1 VQSRCSGRTW
11 IFDLDNTLHDA
22 RPHIFPHIDRS
33 MTAYLAEHL
42 GLGADAANALRQF
55 YWRQYGAT
63 LVGLIRHHGID
74 PHHFLRETHHF
85 PEIGKLVVGRR
96 ELRSVVRRLPGRKIV
111 FSNAPAHYA
120 RAILAALGV
129 DDLFDDVF
137 SIERTRFRPKPD
149 VQGFRRLVRTHRLL
163 ASRCIMV
170 EDSLENLRTA
180 KRLGMKTVWVNQSSR
195 APAWVDANIRHIVRL
210 PRLLHLL

>member
-1 VQSRCSGRTW
+1 VQTRFSGRTW

-33 MTAYLAEHL
+33 MTAYLSAHL
-42 GLGADAANALRQF
+42 DLGVEAANELRQS
-55 YWRQYGAT
+55 YWRRYGAT

-74 PHHFLRETHHF
+74 PHHFLRETHRF
-85 PEIGKLVVGRR
+85 PDIQRQVVGRR
-96 ELRSVVRRLPGRKIV
+96 ELRSVLRRLPGRKIV
-111 FSNAPAHYA
+111 FSNAPAAYA

-129 DDLFDDVF
+129 GELFDDVF

-149 VQGFRRLVRTHRLL
+149 VHGFRRLLSTHRLL
-163 ASRCIMV
+163 ARRCIMV

-180 KRLGMKTVWVNQSSR
+180 KRLGMKTVWVDQSSR
-195 APAWVDANIRHIVRL
+195 APAWVDANVRHIVRL
-210 PRLLHLL
+210 PRLLHRL

>member
-1 VQSRCSGRTW
+1 MQSRFSGRTW

-33 MTAYLAEHL
+33 MTAYLVAHL
-42 GLGADAANALRQF
+42 NLGADAANDLRQF
-55 YWRQYGAT
+55 YWRRYGAT

-85 PEIGKLVVGRR
+85 PGIEKLVVGRR
-96 ELRSVVRRLPGRKIV
+96 ELRSVLRRLPGRKIV
-111 FSNAPAHYA
+111 FSNAPAHYS

-149 VQGFRRLVRTHRLL
+149 AHGFRRLLRAHRLQ

-180 KRLGMKTVWVNQSSR
+180 KRLGMKTVWVDQSNR
-195 APAWVDANIRHIVRL
+195 APAWVDANVRHIVRL

>member
-1 VQSRCSGRTW
+1 VQSRFSGRTW
-11 IFDLDNTLHDA
+11 IFDLDNSLHDA
-22 RPHIFPHIDRS
+22 RPHLFPHIDRS

-42 GLGADAANALRQF
+42 DLSAYAANELRQF
-55 YWRQYGAT
+55 YWRRYGAT

-96 ELRSVVRRLPGRKIV
+96 ELRSVLRRLPGRKIV
-111 FSNAPAHYA
+111 FSNAPAHYS

-149 VQGFRRLVRTHRLL
+149 AHGFRTLLRTHRLL

-170 EDSLENLRTA
+170 EDNLENLRTA
-180 KRLGMKTVWVNQSSR
+180 KRLGMKTVWVDQSSR
-195 APAWVDANIRHIVRL
+195 SPAWVDANVRHIVRL

>member
-1 VQSRCSGRTW
+1 
-11 IFDLDNTLHDA
+11 
-22 RPHIFPHIDRS
+22 

-42 GLGADAANALRQF
+42 DLGTHAANELRQF
-55 YWRQYGAT
+55 YWRRYGAT

-74 PHHFLRETHHF
+74 PDHFLRETHHF
-85 PEIGKLVVGRR
+85 PEIGNLVVGRR
-96 ELRSVVRRLPGRKIV
+96 ELRSVLRRLPGRKIV
-111 FSNAPAHYA
+111 FSNAPSHYS

-149 VQGFRRLVRTHRLL
+149 VQGFRRLLRTHRLL

-170 EDSLENLRTA
+170 EDTW
-180 KRLGMKTVWVNQSSR
+180 KTC
-195 APAWVDANIRHIVRL
+195 APPNDWE
-210 PRLLHLL
+210 